1 MKLISFYGNEIVI
14 TDDERKIERLKAL
27 GFKQKELEKQELP
40 KKEGAKKNGAKRCKV
55 RTEGNI

>member
-27 GFKQKELEKQELP
+27 GFKEVIDKQELP
-40 KKEGAKKNGAKRCKV
+40 KKEGAKKNGAKKRKV

>member
-27 GFKQKELEKQELP
+27 SFKEIVDKQELP
-40 KKEGAKKNGAKRCKV
+40 KKEVKKNGAKRCKV